1 MILFFNKFPCGLHF
15 FALYISVN
23 PNNENSTWIWN
34 LFSPKTREKIFP
46 RKYLNSV
53 NQPGMLFLTDHNV
66 PFENAFPL
74 VILHDIPLNKHK
86 FIIKMRCWQDF
97 NSSNFGFY
105 ETMSF
110 PRSDAGISGKRDCHT
125 DLNQQVLK
133 KSR

>member
-1 MILFFNKFPCGLHF
+1 MK
-15 FALYISVN
+15 
-23 PNNENSTWIWN
+23 EE
-34 LFSPKTREKIFP
+34 SPRYLRLQNHHTDSL
-46 RKYLNSV
+46 YLNGYAKLRDTRTIYREQRISIEYSE
-53 NQPGMLFLTDHNV
+53 NGCFIDIF